1 MGLLCMKMEDEVFS
15 ILHRCIVNVLPELE
29 GRAITMHDSLKELGA
44 NSIDRAEIIVQGL
57 SALSIRAPL
66 ITFGQARNI
75 AELVALFCGQLK
87 GETVA

>member
-1 MGLLCMKMEDEVFS
+1 MKTEHEVFS

-29 GRAITMHDSLKELGA
+29 ERTITMQDSLKELGA

-66 ITFGQARNI
+66 VTFSQAKNI
-75 AELVALFCGQLK
+75 AELVGLFCRQLK
-87 GETVA
+87 GEAIV